1 MGRTQKYPS
10 IVWVHPKSTHGCPLI
25 WGNKYMAR
33 IIEVHDYIIDQM
45 KILKVDNHMMTKWRM
60 GLASLLF

>member
-45 KILKVDNHMMTKWRM
+45 KILKVDNHMMTK
-60 GLASLLF
+60 